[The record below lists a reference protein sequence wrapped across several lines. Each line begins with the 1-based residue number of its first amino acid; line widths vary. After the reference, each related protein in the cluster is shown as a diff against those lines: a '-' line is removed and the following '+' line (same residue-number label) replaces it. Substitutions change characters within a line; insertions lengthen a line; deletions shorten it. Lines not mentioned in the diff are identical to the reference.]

1 MVKTKPSNV
10 ILLIIPLF
18 TAIIALGIGRYSIS
32 FSDVVKILISP
43 ITQNLD
49 GISEIAQAL
58 VLNSRL
64 PRVLTA
70 LLVGMGLA
78 TSGVAMQ
85 GLFSNPMA
93 TSDTIGVS
101 SGSSFGAVLAILMGV
116 NALTTQIMAFTFG
129 LLATFFTISL
139 SKLSKTQSLIM
150 VILSGMVVSSF
161 FSAMVSLMKTV
172 ADPESQLQS
181 IVYWLMGSMVSANFE
196 RLGISAVFIIAGS
209 ITIYL
214 IRWRINIISLSD
226 DEATSLGI
234 SVKLFRGIILI
245 SSTLITAS
253 SVSMCGTIGWV
264 GLLVP
269 HLCRMLVGNNNVHLV
284 PLSMSFGAT
293 FMLIVDTTARSLTPA
308 EIPLSI
314 ITSLIGAPFFA
325 LLIAKS
331 GGKWR

>member
-1 MVKTKPSNV
+1 MFKRKISSI
-10 ILLIIPLF
+10 ILIAVPLI
-18 TAIIALGIGRYSIS
+18 TVIIALGTGRYSIP
-32 FSDVVKILISP
+32 FVDVVKILASP
-43 ITQNLD
+43 ITNNV
-49 GISEIAQAL
+49 GEISDIAKSL

-64 PRVLTA
+64 PRVITA

-93 TSDTIGVS
+93 TSDTIGVT
-101 SGSSFGAVLAILMGV
+101 SGASFGAVLGILMGGS
-116 NALTTQIMAFTFG
+116 AFFIQITAFTFG
-129 LLATFFTISL
+129 LLATLFTIML
-139 SKLSKTQSLIM
+139 SKISKNQSLIM

-161 FSAMVSLMKTV
+161 FSALVSLMKTV

-181 IVYWLMGSMVSANFE
+181 IVYWLMGSMVSASFDK
-196 RLGISAVFIIAGS
+196 LWIGAIFILAGVLV
-209 ITIYL
+209 IYL
-214 IRWRINIISLSD
+214 IRWRLNIVSLSD
-226 DEATSLGI
+226 DEAKSLGLP
-234 SVKLFRGIILI
+234 VKKFRLIILI
-245 SSTLITAS
+245 CSTLITAS
-253 SVSMCGTIGWV
+253 AVSMCGTIGWI

-269 HLCRMLVGNNNVHLV
+269 HLCRMLVGNNNVYLV

-293 FMLIVDTTARSLTPA
+293 FMIIVDTVARTMTPA

-325 LLIAKS
+325 LLISKS